1 MRQAGYAICP
11 SVSMA
16 MLSTRV
22 HSEMPLP
29 YAMAGHPL
37 AFHQNVYVVKI
48 SQLNMLSHVPE
59 GISSLCVIITLETSQ
74 FHYYLKS
81 A

>member
-1 MRQAGYAICP
+1 MRQAGYALCP

-22 HSEMPLP
+22 HSVMPLP

-37 AFHQNVYVVKI
+37 VLQQSVYVVKI
-48 SQLNMLSHVPE
+48 SQLNMLSHMYQREFP
-59 GISSLCVIITLETSQ
+59 
-74 FHYYLKS
+74 HS
-81 A
+81 AS